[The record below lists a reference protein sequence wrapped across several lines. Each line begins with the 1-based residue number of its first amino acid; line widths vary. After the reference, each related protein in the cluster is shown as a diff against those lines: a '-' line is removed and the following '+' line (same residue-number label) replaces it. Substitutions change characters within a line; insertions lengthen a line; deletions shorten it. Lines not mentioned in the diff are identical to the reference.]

1 MLTKSGVYTH
11 HEPEAVVT
19 GDYTDLPLSSA
30 FLCVAAIL
38 SHALTGWI
46 TGTAVALCFNV
57 IAKKTGGIV
66 ARFVSVVNDESVTT
80 LA

>member
-1 MLTKSGVYTH
+1 
-11 HEPEAVVT
+11 
-19 GDYTDLPLSSA
+19 
-30 FLCVAAIL
+30 VAAIL
-38 SHALTGWI
+38 SHALTEWI

-57 IAKKTGGIV
+57 IAKKTGGIH